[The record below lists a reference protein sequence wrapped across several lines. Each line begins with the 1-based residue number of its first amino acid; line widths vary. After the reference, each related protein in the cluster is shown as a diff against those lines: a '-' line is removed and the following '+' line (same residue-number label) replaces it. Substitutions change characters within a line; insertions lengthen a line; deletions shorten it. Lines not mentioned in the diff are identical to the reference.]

1 MKMLVLVAAGV
12 SLLSLAFPLKSFAG
26 ATTFAELQ
34 TAVSAAAS
42 GSTVYVDNDMEF
54 DSALS
59 VPDGKSVTIEG
70 TDGVAYRLTR
80 ASGYAEGTFFSVE
93 GTATHG
99 LTIKNLVIDFN
110 CPTGTKLT
118 SRGFSIAGANST
130 LTLGSGAKLCNAHQ
144 DSNTPG
150 FIRLNNGKLYMEDG
164 AEISN
169 IRNDGWACAIRV
181 GNNNNPDASAF
192 IMNGGLITD
201 CHDLAKAS
209 GTSVDLGGIVY
220 VHRGKF
226 YFNGGSI
233 VGNTSENYSAGVV
246 LDQGGGSAVDGNGGI
261 LYAGGHGVITGNVG
275 KVSNDVFCRNE
286 YNVWIINTTGIGNT
300 TLYDG
305 AVFTVKPKYDEAL
318 GSYSKCCGL
327 RSGSDISVVGI
338 GNISLQDDPTA
349 VCGETFG
356 SSTSRYYP
364 MWVKKTAEARTADR
378 LYTRPSL
385 KTLFGLV
392 NGKAATITLFD
403 DVTWTESSAYDPGA
417 GADWLLKSA
426 DAAERHVIKLASS
439 ATGFLS
445 LATGDSA
452 KKVRLENIVVDGNA
466 DGGAKIAAKGGLF
479 YLPTGATLELGSGAT
494 ITNVASASE
503 GSAVHAVGSAQVR
516 MEDGAEISGCSGT
529 WGMALLL
536 GNKKTPQ
543 PTFDMTGGRI
553 TACRCTYA
561 SSSNGD
567 AGGAVYLYGATMNMS
582 GGEIT
587 GNTAVSGG
595 TVGVHLEN
603 ASHSSLNLSG
613 TAKIYGNPG
622 LFPDIYVYNYENTI
636 SFSGDFRGLV
646 ALGKDSVDPGISAAS
661 GATGAW
667 CFYRSATDGTCN
679 GKWGYLENNVVRWSN
694 QVVGTVD
701 GYGFV
706 QASDLAVRL
715 GDAEDLSTPAARQAL
730 PHVLT
735 GAALITDITQT
746 LTFDSKEMLNSG
758 ELPLCLYTGDF
769 AGSVNIT
776 TPVEGRLR
784 WKVTKQTVN
793 GICGLY
799 LERDPYGLAVFIR

>member
-1 MKMLVLVAAGV
+1 MKIQVLVAAGV

-54 DSALS
+54 GSPLS
-59 VPDGKSVTIEG
+59 VPDGKSVAIEG

-118 SRGFSIAGANST
+118 SRGFSIAGSNNT

-144 DSNTPG
+144 VFDYPG

-169 IRNDGWACAIRV
+169 IRNDGWACVIRI
-181 GNNNNPDASAF
+181 GNNNSSDTSAF

-201 CHDLAKAS
+201 CHDLANAS
-209 GTSVDLGGIVY
+209 GTSDDLGGIVY

-246 LDQGGGSAVDGNGGI
+246 LDQGGGSATSGYGAMYV
-261 LYAGGHGVITGNVG
+261 GGHGAITGNVG
-275 KVSNDVFCRNE
+275 KVSNDVLCRNE
-286 YNVWIINTTGIGNT
+286 KYNVWIINTSGMANT

-305 AVFTVKPKYDEAL
+305 ATFTVKPKYDEAL
-318 GSYSKCCGL
+318 GGNSFCCAL
-327 RSGSDISVVGI
+327 RSSCTTSFVGI

-349 VCGETFG
+349 VCGE
-356 SSTSRYYP
+356 SSFYVNYYP

-403 DVTWTESSAYDPGA
+403 DVTWSEASAYDPGA

-426 DAAERHVIKLASS
+426 DAAERHVIKLAAS

-452 KKVRLENIVVDGNA
+452 KKVRLENIVIDGNA

-479 YLPTGATLELGSGAT
+479 YLPTGAALELGSGAT

-536 GNKKTPQ
+536 GNKKAPQ

-561 SSSNGD
+561 SSSNSD

-603 ASHSSLNLSG
+603 ASHSTLNLSG

-622 LFPDIYVYNYENTI
+622 LFPDIYVYNYENAI
-636 SFSGDFRGLV
+636 SRQRRFPRFGRLGEGQRGSGHRRRQRFNGRLV
-646 ALGKDSVDPGISAAS
+646 LLPVVDGRHVQRKVGVSGEQCRQVEQSGRRYGRWLRLCPGERSRRTPRRCGGPVDTGGAS
-661 GATGAW
+661 GA
-667 CFYRSATDGTCN
+667 
-679 GKWGYLENNVVRWSN
+679 
-694 QVVGTVD
+694 
-701 GYGFV
+701 
-706 QASDLAVRL
+706 
-715 GDAEDLSTPAARQAL
+715 AARPDRCRA
-730 PHVLT
+730 HH
-735 GAALITDITQT
+735 
-746 LTFDSKEMLNSG
+746 
-758 ELPLCLYTGDF
+758 
-769 AGSVNIT
+769 
-776 TPVEGRLR
+776 
-784 WKVTKQTVN
+784 
-793 GICGLY
+793 
-799 LERDPYGLAVFIR
+799 